1 MSSPESA
8 LLPRDTDFGYEVID
22 KPDQGQ
28 EGDNEDASSVSVADH
43 YRGTPPL
50 KGKKKKHPG
59 GGSGGGS
66 QNTKHSKDDSSVG
79 ETPPPLPPKKRDS
92 QREREA
98 SVESATSYASYQSRP
113 LPTPPTPRNKRDA
126 PQPPAA
132 AEVDEDND
140 EFHSLISNATSNV
153 AAEEPTSEKYHSLVE
168 SKSLTLLVDQPE
180 EHVDETLAESIIDSM
195 HTCVDTITLEDD
207 ALPVD
212 NNSHENTLNV
222 PGMDSDEEND
232 EYMAEMLPHD
242 NVKEREST
250 PTV

>member
-1 MSSPESA
+1 MEYVEDKLNIPVHGLVDDAKHHLEHCTHS
-8 LLPRDTDFGYEVID
+8 LPVTQ
-22 KPDQGQ
+22 P
-28 EGDNEDASSVSVADH
+28 H
-43 YRGTPPL
+43 
-50 KGKKKKHPG
+50 
-59 GGSGGGS
+59 
-66 QNTKHSKDDSSVG
+66 
-79 ETPPPLPPKKRDS
+79 
-92 QREREA
+92 
-98 SVESATSYASYQSRP
+98 
-113 LPTPPTPRNKRDA
+113 A
-126 PQPPAA
+126 PQSFVVRIRPWQRTAYDA
-132 AEVDEDND
+132 V
-140 EFHSLISNATSNV
+140 SNET
-153 AAEEPTSEKYHSLVE
+153 AEEPTSEKYHSLVE